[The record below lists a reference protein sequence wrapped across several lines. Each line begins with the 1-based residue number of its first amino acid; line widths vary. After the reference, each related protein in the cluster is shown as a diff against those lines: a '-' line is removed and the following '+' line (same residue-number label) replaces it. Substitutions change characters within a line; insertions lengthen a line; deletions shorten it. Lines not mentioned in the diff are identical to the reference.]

1 MSVRRTVA
9 GITAVAALALAV
21 APLAAQARP
30 LEALGSRPDTLKPVH
45 DALRH
50 EILLVLTDSSRYVL
64 GEIETTWILGSN
76 EPVVVQLDTV
86 YRVIRVAMDGKVDT
100 RMSRTMWG
108 KENGLVILP
117 HQKGKGDSLHT
128 RIRWRG
134 DAQDGLIAGPNIHG
148 THTAFADN
156 WPDRAHRWL
165 PLLDHPSDKASVT
178 LKVEVPLRYG
188 VVANGVLQKVDTLPR
203 ATHQWTYRLA
213 EPIPT
218 YSIVVGA
225 APFAVTKQRDAGCAV
240 QCIPHEVWSFRED
253 SAYAVRAFARA
264 PEITEFLQGLIG
276 PFPYPVLRHV
286 QSSTIFGGMENATAI
301 FYDQKAYAA
310 RGVSEYLIAH
320 ETAHQWFGDAVTEAD
335 WHHLWLSEGFAT
347 YFAHLWTRQ
356 AAGDSAFRAALAA
369 DAAGIVRSPVRDRP
383 IVDVEA
389 RDLMQLLNANN
400 YGKGGWTLHML
411 RGVVG
416 DSAFFA
422 GVRRYV
428 ETYRHG
434 TALSSDFRAVM
445 EQSSGQD
452 LGWFFGQALLQPGWP
467 KLEVRWTRKGGR
479 ISGTIRQ
486 VQDAA
491 WGDFRIPALQL
502 SAGSVTTH
510 VAVQGR
516 EPVRFTLDRAPRSA
530 ALAVNADLGWLLEA
544 DVQEQR

>member
-1 MSVRRTVA
+1 M
-9 GITAVAALALAV
+9 AVAALSA
-21 APLAAQARP
+21 APVAAQTR
-30 LEALGSRPDTLKPVH
+30 ALDALSSRPDTLKPVH

-64 GEIETTWILGSN
+64 GEIETTWMLGSS

-86 YRVIRVAMDGKVDT
+86 YRVIRVAMDGRADT

-108 KENGLVILP
+108 KENGLVVLP
-117 HQKGKGDSLHT
+117 HQKGRGDSLRT

-165 PLLDHPSDKASVT
+165 PLVDHPSDKALVT
-178 LKVEVPLRYG
+178 LKVEVPLRQA
-188 VVANGVLQKVDTLPR
+188 VVANGVLEKVDTLPR
-203 ATHQWTYRLA
+203 ATHQWTYRLT

-225 APFAVTKQRDAGCAV
+225 APFAITKQRDAGCAV
-240 QCIPHEVWSFRED
+240 RCVPHEIWSFRED
-253 SAYAVRAFARA
+253 SAFAATAFARA
-264 PEITEFLQGLIG
+264 PAITEFLQELIG

-301 FYDQKAYAA
+301 FYDQKAYA
-310 RGVSEYLIAH
+310 RRELRESLIAH

-347 YFAHLWTRQ
+347 YFANLWTQRAQ
-356 AAGDSAFRAALAA
+356 GDAAFRAALAD
-369 DAAGIVRSPVRDRP
+369 DAAAIVRSPVRDRP

-389 RDLMQLLNANN
+389 RDLMALLNANN
-400 YGKGGWTLHML
+400 YQKGGWTLHML

-434 TALSSDFRAVM
+434 NALSSDLRAVM
-445 EQSSGQD
+445 EQASGQD

-467 KLEVRWTRKGGR
+467 KLEVRWTRRGSR
-479 ISGTIRQ
+479 ITGTIRQ

-502 SAGSVTTH
+502 SAGAAATRIEVP
-510 VAVQGR
+510 GR
-516 EPVRFTLDRAPRSA
+516 EPVRFTLERAPRNAS
-530 ALAVNADLGWLLEA
+530 LVVNADLGWLLEA